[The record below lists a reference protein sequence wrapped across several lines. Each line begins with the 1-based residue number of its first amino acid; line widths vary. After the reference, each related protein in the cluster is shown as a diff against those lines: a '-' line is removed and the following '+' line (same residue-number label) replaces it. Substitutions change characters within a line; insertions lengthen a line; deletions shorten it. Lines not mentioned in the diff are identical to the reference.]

1 MIGKR
6 RVGWKKITNPL
17 DIEQDVQQSWEDS
30 GVFNVTEDADKEK
43 YYCLSMFP
51 YPSGNLH
58 MGHVRNY
65 TIGDVISR
73 FQRMLGKNVMQPM
86 GWDAFGLPD

>member
-1 MIGKR
+1 MEEQYH
-6 RVGWKKITNPL
+6 PQQ
-17 DIEQDVQQSWEDS
+17 IETEAQQYWEQNKS
-30 GVFNVTEDADKEK
+30 FEVTEQEGKEP

-51 YPSGNLH
+51 YPSGRLH

-86 GWDAFGLPD
+86 GWDAFGLPAEMPPSRTR